1 MNLGGHEKMK
11 ANKIIATLV
20 VLTMLL
26 STLVVFNQL
35 NVIKEASAQ
44 PGADDWGDATIKL
57 VYDTTYTSGQ
67 IKINTSEWAANGTY
81 YLYYPNYWA
90 LSPGVATNF
99 SWDGP
104 YKVGTDEYPVR
115 VAATQAGVAGSK
127 IFDTLNTGGNSI
139 TFLRAGMW
147 IFSDDGGVTPAGYLW
162 VNTSTVL
169 SISST
174 STFSYGSDAELEI
187 TVTEGGNNAAC
198 MIAVLDPD
206 NNTVYHEYS
215 QGTATLDQSYF
226 DYAGKYTIRAYR
238 DLDRYGVYYY
248 YGDEDENAY
257 DPLYGSD
264 YSGMFPIGV
273 GEGYDYSVVG
283 PWDPPEKNATEK
295 TFTVGTGKP
304 NVVLTNTSIFWGFE
318 ARIDIN
324 VTNSTGAGLD
334 FTPNPI
340 MLKYGSK
347 YVDFSAAITNEG
359 DGNYSLKFARFDE
372 GTEWA
377 DLVTALGD
385 DNVNGTWRIVF
396 GYDANAD
403 DTYEWNNTAS
413 FTIRSANPPV
423 QLVIVNDGSGSATD
437 KKVNVPEYI
446 SPNGQAETI
455 DIVFD
460 IFGRSITDEYRN
472 AYYGDDSDEEDG
484 VMDNLTIEGDIL
496 YPVTEADLVYSG
508 SKGRWTATVTP
519 TKPDGTI
526 TLTINWP
533 GDENG
538 TATQTIEIVNGTFVT
553 SAVDSFTVGMDFNL
567 TVTVTD
573 MDGAPVKN
581 AQVYLM
587 WEDGAVEFNS
597 TVGNNQPG
605 RGFNG
610 QYTFWI
616 EPHKKD
622 ATTPDVAPQN
632 ITVAARWYEGFW
644 GYTKVI
650 MERNHNM
657 IVTVTPTTA
666 FAGDAVEYDIMV
678 TLVGGG
684 NPDTTG
690 LSVALFNETGEY
702 VTGVDEWYIDGVYDI
717 QDELIPLSGGTYYIA
732 AMNDTCDSRGN
743 NATLVITS
751 YVVTSSPSTLA
762 WKIDEV
768 NMTFQ
773 LTPAGNGTLTINN
786 MTGAPEASI
795 EGETT
800 EIAIENGVGTLE
812 EVEAS
817 TLGNVTFSYRPDG
830 GEDRPAD
837 GLLRVTTATATPSPA
852 TIYNG
857 EATLVTITITHP
869 ATGAPLEDVDVRL
882 EAWNAT
888 LSDSILA
895 KIPDNASTD
904 AAGKVQFSIT
914 AQASGEVVIYIE
926 NESDPDNEFVIVAT
940 ARKPMSIHLNPS
952 VDEGKTFT
960 VEAKSNGVLIT
971 DATVTFTFD
980 GQTWP
985 TNTGVAT
992 ITAPTIATSMA
1003 YPITASAEGYVTA
1016 TGAIIT
1022 VLNIPKLIVAVAG
1035 EVKAGQTFTLTVA
1048 DDTGSAVIGATVTF
1062 EGKTYTT
1069 GAGGS
1074 VTITAPSKAGSYPVT
1089 ATFPGY
1095 DPVSGTV
1102 TIAEGGGIPGFELLT
1117 LIAAIGVAFLLLRR
1131 RRK

>member
-1 MNLGGHEKMK
+1 
-11 ANKIIATLV
+11 
-20 VLTMLL
+20 
-26 STLVVFNQL
+26 
-35 NVIKEASAQ
+35 
-44 PGADDWGDATIKL
+44 
-57 VYDTTYTSGQ
+57 
-67 IKINTSEWAANGTY
+67 
-81 YLYYPNYWA
+81 
-90 LSPGVATNF
+90 
-99 SWDGP
+99 
-104 YKVGTDEYPVR
+104 
-115 VAATQAGVAGSK
+115 
-127 IFDTLNTGGNSI
+127 
-139 TFLRAGMW
+139 
-147 IFSDDGGVTPAGYLW
+147 
-162 VNTSTVL
+162 
-169 SISST
+169 
-174 STFSYGSDAELEI
+174 
-187 TVTEGGNNAAC
+187 
-198 MIAVLDPD
+198 
-206 NNTVYHEYS
+206 
-215 QGTATLDQSYF
+215 
-226 DYAGKYTIRAYR
+226 
-238 DLDRYGVYYY
+238 
-248 YGDEDENAY
+248 
-257 DPLYGSD
+257 
-264 YSGMFPIGV
+264 
-273 GEGYDYSVVG
+273 
-283 PWDPPEKNATEK
+283 
-295 TFTVGTGKP
+295 
-304 NVVLTNTSIFWGFE
+304 LTNTTIFWGFE

-324 VTNSTGAGLD
+324 VTNATGAGLD
-334 FTPNPI
+334 YADSI
-340 MLKYGSK
+340 VLKYGSK
-347 YVDFSAAITNEG
+347 YVPFSAYITNIG
-359 DGNYSLKFARFDE
+359 DGNYTLELGRFDE
-372 GTEWA
+372 DTAWG
-377 DLVTALGD
+377 DLATALGD

-413 FTIRSANPPV
+413 FTIRSSNPPV

-437 KKVNVPEYI
+437 KKVNVPEYVT
-446 SPNGQAETI
+446 PNGEAATI

-472 AYYGDDSDEEDG
+472 AYYGDDADEEDG

-508 SKGRWTATVTP
+508 TKGRWTATVTP
-519 TKPDGTI
+519 TKPGGTI
-526 TLTINWP
+526 TLTIDWP

-538 TATQTIEIVNGTFVT
+538 TATQTIEIVNGTYVA

-597 TVGNNQPG
+597 TIGNNQAG
-605 RGFNG
+605 RGLNG

-616 EPHKKD
+616 QPHEDD

-644 GYTKVI
+644 GYAKVI

-657 IVTVTPTTA
+657 IVTITPTTA
-666 FAGDAVEYDIMV
+666 YAGDAVEYDIMV
-678 TLVGGG
+678 TLEGGG

-690 LSVALFNETGEY
+690 LTVALFNETGEY

-717 QDELIPLSGGTYYIA
+717 TEELIPLSGGTYYIA
-732 AMNDTCDSRGN
+732 AMNDTCDSKDN

-751 YVVTSSPSTLA
+751 YVVTCSPSTLA

-773 LTPAGNGTLTINN
+773 LTPAGDGTLTINN

-817 TLGNVTFSYRPDG
+817 TLGNVTFSYRPDM

-857 EATLVTITITHP
+857 EPTMVTITITHP

-888 LSDSILA
+888 LSESILA
-895 KIPDNASTD
+895 KIPDNQSTD

-914 AQASGEVVIYIE
+914 AEASGEIVIYIE
-926 NESDPDNEFVIVAT
+926 NATDPDNEFVIDAT

-952 VDEGKTFT
+952 VDEGATFT

-985 TNTGVAT
+985 TTTGVAT
-992 ITAPTIATSMA
+992 ITAPTVATSMA
-1003 YPITASAEGYVTA
+1003 YPITASAEGYITA

-1022 VLNIPKLIVAVAG
+1022 ILNIPKLIVAVAG

-1048 DDTGSAVIGATVTF
+1048 DDTGSAVIGASVTF

-1069 GAGGS
+1069 GAGGT
-1074 VTITAPSKAGSYPVT
+1074 VTITAPSKEGSYPVT

-1095 DPVSGTV
+1095 DPISD
-1102 TIAEGGGIPGFELLT
+1102 TITIEEGGGIPGFELLT

>member
-1 MNLGGHEKMK
+1 MK
-11 ANKIIATLV
+11 ANKMIATLV
-20 VLTMLL
+20 VMAMLL

-35 NVIKEASAQ
+35 DVIKEASAQ
-44 PGADDWGDATIKL
+44 PGVDEWGDATINV

-67 IKINTSEWAANGTY
+67 IKINTSEWSTNGTY
-81 YLYYPNYWA
+81 YLYYPDYWSI
-90 LSPGVATNF
+90 SPGIAQNF
-99 SWDGP
+99 TWVGP
-104 YKVGTDEYPVR
+104 YEVNDFPVR
-115 VAATQAGVAGSK
+115 VVATQAGVVNSDVL
-127 IFDTLNTGGNSI
+127 DTLNTGGNSI
-139 TFLRAGMW
+139 TFLRAGKW
-147 IFSDDGGVTPAGYLW
+147 IFSDDGGSTTAGYLW

-174 STFSYGSDAELEI
+174 STFPFGSDAELEI

-215 QGTATLDQSYF
+215 QGTATLDQTYF
-226 DYAGKYTIRAYR
+226 PYAGKYTIRAYR
-238 DLDRYGVYYY
+238 DLDKYGVYYY

-257 DPLYGSD
+257 DPMYGSD
-264 YSGMFPIGV
+264 YSGMFPSV
-273 GEGYDYSVVG
+273 TGYNYSVIG

-304 NVVLTNTSIFWGFE
+304 NIVLTNTSIYWGFE

-324 VTNSTGAGLD
+324 VTNATGAGLD
-334 FTPNPI
+334 FTDPI
-340 MLKYGSK
+340 VLKYGSK
-347 YVDFSAAITNEG
+347 YVPFTTYITNLN
-359 DGNYSLKFARFDE
+359 DGNYTLQLGRFDE
-372 GTEWA
+372 DTAWA
-377 DLVTALGD
+377 DLATALGD

-413 FTIRSANPPV
+413 FTIRSSNPPV
-423 QLVIVNDGSGSATD
+423 QLVIVNDGSGSPTD
-437 KKVNVPEYI
+437 KKVNVPEYL
-446 SPNGQAETI
+446 STGTAATI

-460 IFGRSITDEYRN
+460 IFGRSIIDEYRN
-472 AYYGDDSDEEDG
+472 AYYGDDADELDG
-484 VMDNLTIEGDIL
+484 VMDNLTIDGDIL
-496 YPVTEADLVYSG
+496 YPLTEADLVYSG

-526 TLTINWP
+526 TLTIDWP

-538 TATQTIEIVNGTFVT
+538 TATQTIEIVNGTYVT

-573 MDGAPVKN
+573 MDGSPVKN

-587 WEDGAVEFNS
+587 WEDVPYEFNS
-597 TVGNNQPG
+597 TIGNNQPG
-605 RGFNG
+605 RGYNG

-616 EPHKKD
+616 QPYKKD
-622 ATTPDVAPQN
+622 STTPNVAPQN

-666 FAGDAVEYDIMV
+666 YAGDAVEYDIMV
-678 TLVGGG
+678 TLNGGG
-684 NPDTTG
+684 NPDTNG
-690 LSVALFNETGEY
+690 LTVAIFNETGEY
-702 VTGVDEWYIDGVYDI
+702 VTGVDEWYVDGVYDI
-717 QDELIPLSGGTYYIA
+717 TDELIPLSGGTYYIA

-743 NATLVITS
+743 NATLVVTS

-773 LTPAGNGTLTINN
+773 LTPAGNGTLTIYN
-786 MTGAPEASI
+786 MTGSPEASI

-817 TLGNVTFSYRPDG
+817 TLGNVTFSYRPEF

-857 EATLVTITITHP
+857 EPTLVTITITHP

-888 LSDSILA
+888 LSDTILA
-895 KIPDNASTD
+895 KIPGNQSTD

-914 AQASGEVVIYIE
+914 AQASGDIIIYIE
-926 NESDPDNEFVIVAT
+926 NETDPDNEFVIVAT

-952 VDEGKTFT
+952 IDEGKTFT

-992 ITAPTIATSMA
+992 ITAPSVSTSMA

-1022 VLNIPKLIVAVAG
+1022 VINIPKLIVAVAG

-1062 EGKTYTT
+1062 EGKTFTT
-1069 GAGGS
+1069 GAGGT

-1095 DPVSGTV
+1095 DTVSSTI

-1117 LIAAIGVAFLLLRR
+1117 LIAAIGIAFLLLRR